1 MNDFRFAVCQLLK
14 NPAFT
19 IIAVFALALGIGANT
34 AIFSVVYGV
43 LLKPLPFPEQE
54 KLVFIREWSEQVPG
68 MSVSYPNFLDW
79 RERQQSFS
87 AIGVVR
93 EQSFNLTG
101 VGRAERISGAMATH
115 DLFAALKVRPLRGR
129 LFRAGDDKPGAERTV
144 LIRESLWHR
153 SFGGRD
159 SAIGESIQLNGRPYT
174 IIGVLPNGMQ
184 LPTPRTEVWE
194 PVGLS
199 ADQPTYRTRDNHPG
213 LSAVARLKPGVTVE
227 AARREMLAIA
237 AQLAHEH
244 PETNTGSSTTVELL
258 TDMAFGRVR
267 PMLYVLL
274 GAAGFV
280 LLIACANVANLQ
292 LARAHGRAREFAVRV
307 ALGAGHGRVVR
318 QLLVESLL
326 LGGLG
331 CVVGLVLGQWA
342 LDGLRAVLPANI
354 PRIDQVQLN
363 GWVLAF
369 AVAASALTSVV
380 FGLVPAVHVVKQ
392 DLRETLAQGPRSG
405 GTGNRWRSG
414 LILVE
419 FALTCVLLIGAG
431 LMLRTLGKLHR
442 ADPGFSTERIVTF
455 RWDLPRDAFATA
467 TARIAMLERALTRL
481 AAVPGVTHVAFIDPL
496 PLSGGYQNSG
506 NQNSYYVEGAP
517 LPERGRS
524 PSAERIQISRDYLET
539 MRIPLLAG
547 RGFDQRDTEHSPK
560 VIIVDTLFVEKNFPH
575 GGNPI
580 GKRIVYESRP
590 SQQASEWLEIVGVVA
605 HIQNYTLG
613 DPTREQTY
621 IPHTQH
627 RPWNEGFVVR
637 TDLEAPALIASVRSA
652 MAELAPDLPIFDL
665 STMDEVF
672 RSSISAQRLTMLLLG
687 TFAGL
692 ALLLAA
698 VGLYGVLS
706 YSVGQRTREI
716 GVRMALGAQSADVV
730 SLVVRHG
737 FKLASLGLLLGAAA
751 AFALT
756 RLLRTVLYEVSPFD
770 PASFAAVAVV
780 LALIGL
786 FACWLP
792 ARRATRVNP
801 IEALRAE

>member
-1 MNDFRFAVCQLLK
+1 MNDLRFAIRQLLK

-54 KLVFIREWSEQVPG
+54 KLMFIREWSEQVPG

-115 DLFAALKVRPLRGR
+115 DLFVALKVRPLRGR
-129 LFRAGDDKPGAERTV
+129 LFTAGDDKPGAERTV

-199 ADQPTYRTRDNHPG
+199 ADQPTYQQRDHHPG
-213 LSAVARLKPGVTVE
+213 LSAIARLKPGFTVE
-227 AARREMLAIA
+227 AGRREMLAIA

-244 PETNTGSSTTVELL
+244 PETNTGNSTTVELL
-258 TDMAFGRVR
+258 TDMAFGQVR
-267 PMLYVLL
+267 RMLYVLL

-292 LARAHGRAREFAVRV
+292 LARAHGRAREFAVRA
-307 ALGAGHGRVVR
+307 ALGAGRGRIVR

-326 LGGLG
+326 LGALG
-331 CVVGLVLGQWA
+331 CVGGLVLGQWA
-342 LDGLRAVLPANI
+342 LEGLRAVLPANI

-369 AVAASALTSVV
+369 AVAASVLNSVV
-380 FGLVPAVHVVKQ
+380 FGLVPAVHVAKQ

-405 GTGNRWRSG
+405 GRNRWRSG
-414 LILVE
+414 LIVVE

-431 LMLRTLGKLHR
+431 LMLRTLDKLYR
-442 ADPGFSTERIVTF
+442 ADPGFGTERIVTF
-455 RWDLPRDAFATA
+455 RWDLPRDAYATA

-506 NQNSYYVEGAP
+506 NQEGYYVEGAP

-524 PSAERIQISRDYLET
+524 PSAERIQISGDYLET
-539 MRIPLLAG
+539 MRIPLVAG
-547 RGFDQRDTEHSPK
+547 RGFDQRDTEHSSK
-560 VIIVDTLFVEKNFPH
+560 VIIVDTLFVEKNFAH
-575 GGNPI
+575 GKNPI
-580 GKRIVYESRP
+580 GKRIVYKSRP
-590 SQQASEWLEIVGVVA
+590 PEQGSDWLEIVGVVA

-627 RPWNEGFVVR
+627 QPWSEGFVVR
-637 TDLEAPALIASVRSA
+637 TDVGAPALIASVRSA

-672 RSSISAQRLTMLLLG
+672 RSSISTQRLTMMLLG
-687 TFAGL
+687 TFSGL

-801 IEALRAE
+801 IEALRSE

>member
-1 MNDFRFAVCQLLK
+1 MNDLRFALRQLLK

-129 LFRAGDDKPGAERTV
+129 LFTAGDDQPGAERTV

-184 LPTPRTEVWE
+184 LPTPRTEAWE

-199 ADQPTYRTRDNHPG
+199 ADQSTYQQRDHHPG
-213 LSAVARLKPGVTVE
+213 LSAIARLKPGFTVE

-244 PETNTGSSTTVELL
+244 PETNSGNSTTVELL
-258 TDMAFGRVR
+258 TDMAFGQVR
-267 PMLYVLL
+267 RMLYVLL

-292 LARAHGRAREFAVRV
+292 LARAHGRAREFAVRA
-307 ALGAGHGRVVR
+307 ALGAGRGRVVR

-326 LGGLG
+326 LGALG
-331 CVVGLVLGQWA
+331 CVGGLVLGQWA
-342 LDGLRAVLPANI
+342 LEGLRDVLPANI

-369 AVAASALTSVV
+369 AVAASVLTSVV
-380 FGLVPAVHVVKQ
+380 FGLVPAVHVAKQ

-405 GTGNRWRSG
+405 GRNRWRSG
-414 LILVE
+414 LIVVE

-431 LMLRTLGKLHR
+431 LMLRTLDKLYR
-442 ADPGFSTERIVTF
+442 ADPGFGTERIVTF
-455 RWDLPRDAFATA
+455 RWDLPRDAYATA

-506 NQNSYYVEGAP
+506 NQEGYYVEGAP

-524 PSAERIQISRDYLET
+524 PSAERIQISGDYLET
-539 MRIPLLAG
+539 MRIPLVAG

-575 GGNPI
+575 GKNPI

-590 SQQASEWLEIVGVVA
+590 PEQASDWLEIVGVVA

-627 RPWNEGFVVR
+627 QPWSEGFVVR
-637 TDLEAPALIASVRSA
+637 TDVGAPALIASVRSA

-665 STMDEVF
+665 FTMDEVF
-672 RSSISAQRLTMLLLG
+672 RSSISTQRLTMMLLA
-687 TFAGL
+687 TFSGL

-698 VGLYGVLS
+698 LGLYGVLS

-737 FKLASLGLLLGAAA
+737 FNLASLGLLLGAAA

-770 PASFAAVAVV
+770 PASFGVVAVV

-801 IEALRAE
+801 IEALRSE